1 MDFGKGSNGGH
12 CRGGSTLRLDYTL
25 DLPVCKLVP
34 QNLSIKRRKRRKSLL
49 LVELNRPS

>member
-25 DLPVCKLVP
+25 DLPECKLVP
-34 QNLSIKRRKRRKSLL
+34 QNLSIKRRKSLL